1 LVPILV
7 VGTVVTTIAVKTIK
21 NIKIDDTKNILQGSA
36 KELAYSYEGYSNE
49 QIGITEVDGEYY
61 LGETKISDDYSVIDR
76 MKGYSGNELSVFY
89 QDTRILTTILST
101 DGERYIHTKAS
112 EVWLQV
118 MNGDDYFSNDIVING
133 EHYFGY
139 YAPIHD
145 SYGKVI
151 GMSFAGVPGAE
162 LSALVKRTYRIC
174 IFICVILCA
183 ASVVLCSIASGYF
196 MSIQKGIISYLREI
210 DEGQYEHTMDIKL
223 TKRKDE
229 YGVMS
234 RLFVKMNNSLV
245 SLILKDGLTEL
256 YNRRAAMKKL
266 EGFMMAANSV
276 GGEPFTFAIC
286 DIDFFKK
293 VNDTYGHNCGD
304 IVLKMVSEKLRAAE
318 VDQDFVARWG
328 GEEFII
334 VLKGRLDKN
343 LVTINAIAD
352 SIRSSVVTYDGKEVR
367 VTMTF
372 GVTEYHAPENL
383 DNMISR
389 ADSLLYQGKE
399 GGRNRVVS

>member
-1 LVPILV
+1 
-7 VGTVVTTIAVKTIK
+7 
-21 NIKIDDTKNILQGSA
+21 
-36 KELAYSYEGYSNE
+36 
-49 QIGITEVDGEYY
+49 
-61 LGETKISDDYSVIDR
+61 

-89 QDTRILTTILST
+89 QDNRILTTILRA
-101 DGERYIHTKAS
+101 DGERFVRTKAS
-112 EVWLQV
+112 DVWAEVK
-118 MNGDDYFSNDIVING
+118 NGEDYFSDDIVING

-139 YAPIHD
+139 YSPIYD
-145 SYGKVI
+145 NSENVV

-162 LSALVKRTYRIC
+162 LKSLVKHTYKIC
-174 IFICVILCA
+174 IMICIVLCVAAVI
-183 ASVVLCSIASGYF
+183 LCSIATGHF
-196 MSIQKGIISYLREI
+196 MSIQKDIVVYLQEI
-210 DEGQYEHTMDIKL
+210 DEGKYEHTMDQKL
-223 TKRKDE
+223 ILRKDE

-245 SLILKDGLTEL
+245 ALILKDGLTEL
-256 YNRRAAMKKL
+256 YNRRAAMKRL
-266 EGFMMAANSV
+266 EQFMMAANSV
-276 GGEPFTFAIC
+276 GGDTFTFAIC

-304 IVLKMVSEKLRAAE
+304 IVLKMVSDKLRTVE
-318 VDQDFVARWG
+318 NEQDFVARWG

-334 VLKGRLDKN
+334 VLKGRLKDN
-343 LVTINAIAD
+343 LVTIESVAD
-352 SIRSSVVTYDGKEVR
+352 SIRNSSVTYDGKEVR

-372 GVTEYHAPENL
+372 GVTEYHVPEKL